1 MESYPTY
8 KETGIEWIGEIPND
22 WTVKKIKHKCSV
34 KARVGWKGLKSDQ
47 FLIKGYS
54 YLVTGSDF
62 KNDTVVWKDCYQ
74 IDQERY
80 EEDPYIQLKNE
91 DLLITKDGTIGKLA
105 IVKDLDK
112 PACLNSG
119 IFVVRPIKD
128 DFITEYLFWLL
139 KSKAFTQFN
148 DYTSYGS
155 TIQHLYQN
163 VFVEFWFP
171 FPTIEVQ
178 IQIANYLDTKTAEI
192 DNIIAAKKKLIQLY
206 EEEKAAIIYQ
216 AVTIGINPDVK
227 LKPSGV
233 EWLGDIP
240 DMWIVSGLKYMTEEM
255 ISGPFGSSL
264 KKETYTKSGYKI
276 YGQEQVIKNDIN
288 YGDYYIPEEKYNEM
302 LRYKVASKDILI
314 SCVGT
319 FGKILQV
326 PSVFKA
332 GIINPRLIKITLK
345 ENIISPDYL
354 ERVLKS
360 KLVFDQLEALSR
372 GGTMGVINL
381 DLLKQLVIPLPQYE
395 EQKPI
400 CDYIQEEEIR
410 LNKLISK
417 AKKLIK
423 LLTEYRTTLII
434 EVVTGKIKVTA

>member
-1 MESYPTY
+1 MERYSEY

-34 KARVGWKGLKSDQ
+34 KARVGWKGLKSDE

-62 KNDTVVWKDCYQ
+62 KRDTVVWEYCYQ

-80 EEDPYIQLKNE
+80 EEDPYIQLQEE

-105 IVKDLDK
+105 IVKNLDK

-119 IFVVRPIKD
+119 IFVVRPTED
-128 DFITEYLFWLL
+128 DFTTKYLFWLL
-139 KSKAFTQFN
+139 KSKAFSQFN

-171 FPTIEVQ
+171 FPTLEVQ
-178 IQIANYLDTKTAEI
+178 TQIANYLDTKTAEI
-192 DNIIAAKKKLIQLY
+192 DNIIAAKKKLIALY
-206 EEEKAAIIYQ
+206 EEEKAAVINH
-216 AVTIGINPDVK
+216 AVTKGINPDVN

-233 EWLGDIP
+233 DWLGDIP
-240 DMWIVSGLKYMTEEM
+240 VNWIVSGLKYVTKEM

-264 KKETYTKSGYKI
+264 KKETYTKTGYKI
-276 YGQEQVIKNDIN
+276 YGQEQVIKGDVN
-288 YGDYYIPEEKYNEM
+288 YGDYYIAEEKYQEM
-302 LRYKVASKDILI
+302 LRYKVSAKDILI

-326 PSVFKA
+326 PTKFQE
-332 GIINPRLIKITLK
+332 GIINPRLIKISLN
-345 ENIISPDYL
+345 EDRIDPDYL

-381 DLLKQLVIPLPQYE
+381 DLLKQLVIPLPPLK

-400 CDYIQEEEIR
+400 CDFITHEEGR
-410 LNKLISK
+410 LNNLISK
-417 AKKLIK
+417 AKQLIV
-423 LLTEYRTTLII
+423 LLTEYRTTLIS